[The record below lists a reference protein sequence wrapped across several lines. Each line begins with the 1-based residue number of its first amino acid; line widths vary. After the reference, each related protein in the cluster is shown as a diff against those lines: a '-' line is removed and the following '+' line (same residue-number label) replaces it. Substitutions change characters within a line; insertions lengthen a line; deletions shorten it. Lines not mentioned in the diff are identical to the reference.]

1 MSPVAGRGRCR
12 IWNAASFGAGRA
24 VCSCA
29 HVGHGRGLC
38 NKNSSD
44 YRLMQRAM
52 MWQLHISLCELAKQD
67 YGSGQPVFWLKMFPQ
82 SPGCGFKRPKSVLFH
97 REVLPATVRM
107 DRTYT
112 IRIFPNGRVTIIE
125 EIGPD
130 KSVHVL
136 VVIATKWLGH
146 PKPVP
151 RQQNRPCYDTDLFFC
166 VFIFSFN
173 VSDCSCGNWPS
184 RKRI

>member
-1 MSPVAGRGRCR
+1 MNAFICSIMSLFLTFTVGEKPLIYPSFIIFQLNIFVFTSCVPCRGAGKVPYL
-12 IWNAASFGAGRA
+12 NAASFGAGWA

-82 SPGCGFKRPKSVLFH
+82 ALGVGSKDPKVFCFIERCSLPQLGWTGHIQFAFSPMGG
-97 REVLPATVRM
+97 
-107 DRTYT
+107 
-112 IRIFPNGRVTIIE
+112 
-125 EIGPD
+125 
-130 KSVHVL
+130 
-136 VVIATKWLGH
+136 WL
-146 PKPVP
+146 
-151 RQQNRPCYDTDLFFC
+151 
-166 VFIFSFN
+166 S
-173 VSDCSCGNWPS
+173 
-184 RKRI
+184 